1 MGPYT
6 LYKTHK
12 VVTCYIFLQPCEGV
26 GKGSFHYIHSQGL
39 KKSLCE
45 GVPFSNSFLSL
56 GQRITKRKFKKMHTS
71 IPVKNKNEFIK
82 IHYIY
87 HTEVKKQIHKLICFS
102 LEHSR

>member
-1 MGPYT
+1 MRGWGRVLSTTYT
-6 LYKTHK
+6 VK
-12 VVTCYIFLQPCEGV
+12 
-26 GKGSFHYIHSQGL
+26 GK

-56 GQRITKRKFKKMHTS
+56 GQSITKRKFKKMHTS

-82 IHYIY
+82 IHYLY

>member
-1 MGPYT
+1 MRRWGRVLSTTYT
-6 LYKTHK
+6 VK
-12 VVTCYIFLQPCEGV
+12 
-26 GKGSFHYIHSQGL
+26 GK

-56 GQRITKRKFKKMHTS
+56 GQSITKRKFKKMHTS

-87 HTEVKKQIHKLICFS
+87 HTEVKKTNTQADLFQFRT
-102 LEHSR
+102 L